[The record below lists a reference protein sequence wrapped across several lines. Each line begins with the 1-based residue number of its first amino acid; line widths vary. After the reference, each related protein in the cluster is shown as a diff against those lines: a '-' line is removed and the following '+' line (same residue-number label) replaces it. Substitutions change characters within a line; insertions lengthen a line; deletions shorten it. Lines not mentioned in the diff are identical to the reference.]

1 MKLRIHNGG
10 AELYFKVMWL
20 LTVALYIFIP
30 IEFRF
35 LNLVFYGIHAI
46 TILVFALLVSL
57 SLKQGKI
64 DIFNGKRLII
74 LLALS
79 IILVFSA
86 LLSSTSISFSVHI
99 IGILGFLEMLFA
111 IFIIDKVDYTD
122 TTESF
127 VFWVNVAIALVFV
140 LFSRTSFAYSDEIIG
155 SLSLGYA
162 NPNATAIYLL
172 MNIALL
178 MLYTVRIQ
186 KLIPKLFVYALCTYL
201 LYLLY
206 ETHSRTCLVAAVL
219 IVAYILVAP
228 KWKLP
233 KILLPIFMLIPL
245 VFLFF
250 YAEMYKTGKYTDLT
264 ILGKEFYSGREGYFV
279 KMLDNLKAYWL
290 VGDVGQHPF
299 ENMHNGPL
307 ALLSSGGVIGY
318 LLYLQFTGNTIRHY
332 YQGKVTH
339 TQTVALIVIF
349 AAFIHSCSEAALVVG
364 GANYSIVMATFYW
377 LLKGSKDD
385 YGKQKN
391 AQ

>member
-20 LTVALYIFIP
+20 LTMALYIFIP

-46 TILVFALLVSL
+46 TILVFAILVSL

-186 KLIPKLFVYALCTYL
+186 KLIPKLFVYVLCTYL

-206 ETHSRTCLVAAVL
+206 ETNSRTCLVAAVL
-219 IVAYILVAP
+219 IVAYILIAP

-233 KILLPIFMLIPL
+233 RILLPIFMLIPL
-245 VFLFF
+245 AFLFF

-279 KMLDNLKAYWL
+279 KMLANLKAYWL

-307 ALLSSGGVIGY
+307 TLLSGCGVIGY
-318 LLYLQFTGNTIRHY
+318 ILYLLFTSSTIRHY
-332 YQGKVTH
+332 YREEVSH
-339 TQTVALIVIF
+339 TQTVALIVIL

-377 LLKGSKDD
+377 LLKNRSAEGGGS
-385 YGKQKN
+385 
-391 AQ
+391 

>member
-10 AELYFKVMWL
+10 AELYFKVVWL

-35 LNLVFYGIHAI
+35 LNLFFYGIHGFTVLI
-46 TILVFALLVSL
+46 FALLVFL
-57 SLKQGKI
+57 SIKQGKT
-64 DIFNGKRLII
+64 DIFNGNRLII

-79 IILVFSA
+79 VTLVFSV
-86 LLSSTSISFSVHI
+86 LLSSTSISFRVHI

-111 IFIIDKVDYTD
+111 IYIIDRVDYTEA
-122 TTESF
+122 TEAF
-127 VFWVNVAIALVFV
+127 VFRVNVVIAFVFI

-178 MLYTVRIQ
+178 MLYTVRIK
-186 KLIPKLFVYALCTYL
+186 KLIPRLFVYALCSYLFYL
-201 LYLLY
+201 LH
-206 ETHSRTCLVAAVL
+206 ETNSRTCLIAAVL
-219 IVAYILVAP
+219 IVAHILIAP

-245 VFLFF
+245 AFLFF
-250 YAEMYKTGKYTDLT
+250 YAEMYKTGKYADLT
-264 ILGKEFYSGREGYFV
+264 ILGKDFYSGREGYFV

-307 ALLSSGGVIGY
+307 ALLSSCGVLGY
-318 LLYLQFTGNTIRHY
+318 LLYLQFTGSTIRHY

-377 LLKGSKDD
+377 LLKGNKDD

-391 AQ
+391 TQ

>member
-1 MKLRIHNGG
+1 MQNGG

-35 LNLVFYGIHAI
+35 LKLVFYGIHAI
-46 TILVFALLVSL
+46 TILIFAALVSL
-57 SLKQGKI
+57 PLKQGKVDAFI
-64 DIFNGKRLII
+64 GKRLAI
-74 LLALS
+74 LLVLI

-86 LLSSTSISFSVHI
+86 LQSSTSLSFNVHI
-99 IGILGFLEMLFA
+99 MGILGFLEMLFA

-127 VFWVNVAIALVFV
+127 VFWVNVVIALVFV
-140 LFSRTSFAYSDEIIG
+140 LLSRTSFAYSHKIVG
-155 SLSLGYA
+155 SLSLGYS

-178 MLYTVRIQ
+178 MLYTVRIR
-186 KLIPKLFVYALCTYL
+186 KLVLKLFVYALCAYL

-206 ETHSRTCLVAAVL
+206 ETDSRTCLVAAVL
-219 IVAYILVAP
+219 IVAYIQIMP
-228 KWKLP
+228 KWKFP
-233 KILLPIFMLIPL
+233 KVLLPIFMLIPL

-264 ILGKEFYSGREGYFV
+264 ILGKEFYSGREGFFI

-307 ALLSSGGVIGY
+307 ALLSSCGVIGY
-318 LLYLQFTGNTIRHY
+318 LLYLRFVNNTIRHY
-332 YQGKVTH
+332 YREEVSH
-339 TQTVALIVIF
+339 TQTVALMVIL
-349 AAFIHSCSEAALVVG
+349 ATFIHSCSEAALVVG

-377 LLKGSKDD
+377 LLKGNKDD
-385 YGKQKN
+385 YEKQKN